1 MKRTVP
7 LLIVFSVGL
16 LMVVHYF
23 VPFLGDL
30 ANVAVV
36 HFNILAAVAMILG
49 AGNLLFTHGEKI
61 YKQHSGWGYSIIAV
75 GCFLAMIA
83 FGMFKI
89 GAPPKQG
96 ATAELTS
103 GASIAMVDVEKSGKS
118 DYALKLRAGKLEP
131 DTKYEIK
138 LGDKVVAETTS
149 DYKGSAAAETAIFT
163 GSDAPDSVEGMTV
176 SVGELT
182 GKLEPYGAFT
192 GAYDDDGT
200 PFWFFYYYAFVPL
213 QQTTFAMLAFYVAS
227 AAFRAFRARNVEA
240 GLLLGTAFL
249 ILLGQTF
256 AGNWL
261 TQGLPK
267 EGFWSFFQISEL
279 SAWVMI
285 VFNTAGQ
292 RAIMIGIALGIASTS
307 LKTLLGL
314 DRSVIG
320 AE

>member
-1 MKRTVP
+1 M
-7 LLIVFSVGL
+7 IVFAVGV

-49 AGNLLFTHGEKI
+49 AGNLLRTHGEKI
-61 YKQHSGWGYSIIAV
+61 YKQHSGWGYSLIAV
-75 GCFLAMIA
+75 GCFLAMIS
-83 FGMFKI
+83 FGLFKI
-89 GAPPKQG
+89 QSPAKQG
-96 ATAELTS
+96 AWAELGS
-103 GASIAMVDVEKSGKS
+103 PDSAIAMVDIEKSGKANYS
-118 DYALKLRAGKLEP
+118 LKLRARNLEP
-131 DTKYEIK
+131 ETQVAVKINDR
-138 LGDKVVAETTS
+138 VVAETTT
-149 DYKGSAAAETAIFT
+149 DYRGWAAAETAIFERVAAPEKL
-163 GSDAPDSVEGMTV
+163 SDATV
-176 SVGELT
+176 SVGALT
-182 GKLEPYGAFT
+182 AKLKNYGQFT
-192 GAYDDDGT
+192 GTYDADGT
-200 PFWFFYYYAFVPL
+200 PFWFFYYFGFVPL

-240 GLLLGTAFL
+240 MLLLGTAFL

-261 TQGLPK
+261 TQSLPK
-267 EGFWSFFQISEL
+267 TGFWSFFQVSEL
-279 SAWVMI
+279 SAWIMS